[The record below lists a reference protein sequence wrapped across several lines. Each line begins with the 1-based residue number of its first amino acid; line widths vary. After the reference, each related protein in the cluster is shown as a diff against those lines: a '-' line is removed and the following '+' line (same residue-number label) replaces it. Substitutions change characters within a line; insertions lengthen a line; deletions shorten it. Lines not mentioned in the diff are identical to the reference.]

1 MRVEERESKGRETKL
16 REKAREEAGCRIF
29 CHSCGAPRESN
40 GEQTSM
46 YAIKL
51 RERRGGTWIF

>member
-1 MRVEERESKGRETKL
+1 M
-16 REKAREEAGCRIF
+16 IF
-29 CHSCGAPRESN
+29 CHSYGASRVSN

-51 RERRGGTWIF
+51 REEMINLDFLSERVIF